1 MSLSFLAYSDT
12 AAAVVV
18 VVRIN
23 KQIASCLSPS
33 YTRLR
38 RTVLVVSVTVF
49 VCLFRLRLCAFSS
62 TQTQQRHQSAFAVVK
77 LAAAGAN
84 R

>member
-12 AAAVVV
+12 AAA